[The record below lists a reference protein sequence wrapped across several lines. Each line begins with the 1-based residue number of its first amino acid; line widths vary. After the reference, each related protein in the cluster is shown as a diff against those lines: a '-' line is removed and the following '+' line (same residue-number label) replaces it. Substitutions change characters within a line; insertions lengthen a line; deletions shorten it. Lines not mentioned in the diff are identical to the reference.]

1 MWGKIPGIRCEQ
13 CARAEAAV
21 TGQLHPGWVPGSLV
35 SVRACARCSFGGD
48 IHVPAGRLKLLC

>member
-1 MWGKIPGIRCEQ
+1 M
-13 CARAEAAV
+13 